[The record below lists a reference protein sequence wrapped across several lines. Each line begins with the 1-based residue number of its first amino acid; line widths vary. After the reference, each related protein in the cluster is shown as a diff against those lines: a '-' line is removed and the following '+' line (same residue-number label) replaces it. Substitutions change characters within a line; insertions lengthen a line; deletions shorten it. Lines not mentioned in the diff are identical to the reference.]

1 MRKTIAVTGR
11 VHNPN
16 TGGGRYISVASMV
29 PQARNVFDKT
39 AGILMEDTVA
49 KMARDIMDEF
59 TNLPEI
65 RCSKLLKSYCHDIY
79 EIFNKRS
86 REIRRDMNPAMAQCY
101 DNYLCETVDR
111 VESHY
116 DAMVATVKTAMTQIV
131 CYQDIR
137 RTVLVSICRSLLNL
151 ATEAHKFITGKKGYY
166 QQAVETLDIIEK
178 KVPPR
183 YLNKGRE
190 EIDNDMCNAAFERMF
205 NALQESVVQTFVGEA
220 KA

>member
-1 MRKTIAVTGR
+1 MKNNIRQQTGTRRLVNVT
-11 VHNPN
+11 
-16 TGGGRYISVASMV
+16 ASICR
-29 PQARNVFDKT
+29 AKDAADYT

-65 RCSKLLKSYCHDIY
+65 RSSKLLKSYCHDIY

-86 REIRRDMNPAMAQCY
+86 REIRRDMSPSMAQCY

-116 DAMVATVKTAMTQIV
+116 DAMVATVKTAMTQTV

-166 QQAVETLDIIEK
+166 KQAAETLDIIEK
-178 KVPPR
+178 KVPPH
-183 YLNKGRE
+183 YLNKGHE
-190 EIDNDMCNAAFERMF
+190 EIDNDVCNAAFERMF